1 MKGKI
6 RKVALPAIALILGT
20 STFLAACSSNETA
33 SENADKNAGK
43 NNTAQTADS
52 NAAKAPEPVTL
63 KVMLFGEKPADL
75 DKVLAKFEEETKDT
89 LNTKLDIEYNP
100 PADHKQKLQ
109 LKMSTGEAVDLM
121 FDAPWMFLN
130 NNVNLGYYQQLDKYF
145 NNDEYPGLKQA
156 FTPELLE
163 TNKINGHNYS
173 IPFMTSYSDPFII
186 NIRKDIREELGL
198 PPVKTLADYKNYL
211 EKVQEKHPDYVP
223 AAIGGRGL
231 YRLGIPEEKGHN
243 DIRLAAVVQDSFTGG
258 IPFSVALSPDE
269 KKVVGAAT
277 IGDPDSEFANFPAP
291 FNTHDSIYG
300 HFGLRTEF
308 RKFNNKDPLS
318 AQANSALDPAKNAS
332 TEGTISGLI
341 YGKKDLKK
349 VVPNGDLEPFF
360 YTSQDIADMKPGAI
374 RTDFRANNSVVIP
387 ASSKNI
393 DRTMKFLD
401 WLYSSKDNH
410 DLFEL
415 GIEGE
420 HWIKDGDNG
429 YKTTDKTS
437 NYLFQGYELTWNPN
451 LSRINTDNDPETIK
465 FLQYT
470 MDKNSYYQV
479 PLAGFIFDTKPV
491 ATEIAQIKPKLQ
503 ETADILMTGL
513 EPKWKEFAQKANKQ
527 WRDMGLEKVRAEV
540 IKQVQA
546 YLDAGGK

>member
-1 MKGKI
+1 MKGRM
-6 RKVALPAIALILGT
+6 RKSALPAIAMMLVTSLFLG
-20 STFLAACSSNETA
+20 ACSSKDE
-33 SENADKNAGK
+33 SAGQK
-43 NNTAQTADS
+43 STEQTADQTAGS
-52 NAAKAPEPVTL
+52 NSAKALEPVTL
-63 KVMLFGEKPADL
+63 KVMLFGEKPADM

-100 PADHKQKLQ
+100 PADHKQKMQ
-109 LKMSTGEAVDLM
+109 LKMSTGEQVDLM

-156 FTPELLE
+156 FALELLE
-163 TNKINGHNYS
+163 TNKINGHIYT
-173 IPFMTSYSDPFII
+173 IPFMTAYSDLFVI

-198 PPVKTLADYKNYL
+198 PPVKTIEDYKNYL
-211 EKVQEKHPDYVP
+211 AKVQEKHPDYVP

-231 YRLGIPEEKGHN
+231 YRLGLPEEKGHN

-258 IPFSVALSPDE
+258 IPFSVALSKDG
-269 KKVVGAAT
+269 KKVLGAAT
-277 IGDPDSEFANFPAP
+277 IGDPDSEFASFPEP

-300 HFGLRTEF
+300 HFGLRTEL
-308 RKFNNKDPLS
+308 RKYNNKDPLS

-332 TEGTISGLI
+332 TEGTISGLVF
-341 YGKKDLKK
+341 GKKDLKK

-401 WLYSSKDNH
+401 WLYSSKENH

-429 YKTTDKTS
+429 YKTTDKTA
-437 NYLFQGYELTWNPN
+437 NYMFQGYELTWNPN

-465 FLQYT
+465 YLQYA

-503 ETADILMTGL
+503 EAADILMTGL
-513 EPKWKEFAQKANKQ
+513 EPNWKELTQKANKQ
-527 WRDMGLEKVRAEV
+527 WRDLGLEKVRAEV

>member
-1 MKGKI
+1 MKGTI
-6 RKVALPAIALILGT
+6 RKAALPALALILGM

-33 SENADKNAGK
+33 GENAGKNAGK

-52 NAAKAPEPVTL
+52 NAKAPEPVTL

-75 DKVLAKFEEETKDT
+75 EKVLAKFEEETKDT
-89 LNTKLDIEYNP
+89 LNTKLNIEYNP
-100 PADHKQKLQ
+100 PADHKQKMQ
-109 LKMSTGEAVDLM
+109 LKMSTGESVDLM
-121 FDAPWMFLN
+121 FDAPWMFLY
-130 NNVNLGYYQQLDKYF
+130 NNVSQGYYQQLDKYF

-156 FTPELLE
+156 FPSELIE
-163 TNKINGHNYS
+163 ANKINGHSYT
-173 IPFMTSYSDPFII
+173 IPFMTSYSDPFVI

-223 AAIGGRGL
+223 AAIGGRGI

-258 IPFSVALSPDE
+258 IPFSVALSADG
-269 KKVVGAAT
+269 KKMLGAAT
-277 IGDPDSEFANFPAP
+277 IGDPDSEFASFPAP

-332 TEGTISGLI
+332 TEGTINGLVF
-341 YGKKDLKK
+341 GKKDLKK

-420 HWIKDGDNG
+420 HWVKDGDNG
-429 YKTTDKTS
+429 YKTTDKTT
-437 NYLFQGYELTWNPN
+437 NYLFQGYELTWNPT

-465 FLQYT
+465 YIQYT
-470 MDKNSYYQV
+470 MDKNSYYQI
-479 PLAGFIFDTKPV
+479 PLSGFVFDSKPV

-513 EPKWKEFAQKANKQ
+513 EPKWKELAQKSNSE
-527 WRDMGLEKVRAEV
+527 WRQLGLEKVRAEV